1 MNDPFAAHGLDHL
14 SPSQIN
20 TFINNPCKWLLR
32 VSGFQDRMAG
42 VAAWRGSAVDHA
54 ITEALKGDLSQ
65 DKAVEVA
72 AAYMRNQHTEFPEV
86 DIIKFEKELKSVDEF
101 VRHGLAH
108 YRRLPRPTG
117 FQQKIELQ
125 LDHLPIPIRGYADFV
140 FEDAVHDLKT
150 TKITPDKIK
159 DNHARQV
166 AIYSRALGLPAHVD
180 YVLVQQRKQQVF
192 SQPLADH
199 HAYAAMQMVEHAT
212 RSMTRLL
219 SVSANIEDVVGLLTP
234 DFEDWMW
241 SPAEIEAAKKLWRIQ

>member
-117 FQQKIELQ
+117 FQQKIKKKKK
-125 LDHLPIPIRGYADFV
+125 HLPIPIRGYADFV